1 MESTTQTAEEA
12 QPVSGDTSVATADL
26 ASLVDVQPTA
36 ADAEQ
41 VAAQRLQAE
50 VEPAPIE
57 VEPEA
62 QPGNTEPPAASVEA
76 NEEVFNPLTATLGD
90 IEELQTD
97 KFYDNIS
104 EDDINE
110 LPTVAR
116 RMLHN
121 FRISY
126 ELEKQKLG
134 QEVKQSET
142 RFAERELELQKM
154 ERDFARRQAE
164 FAALAQDP
172 DVQKILQT
180 PEGELPDILSEEGI
194 HARIQ
199 QGVANGMRTI
209 LEPMQRAS
217 DKHQKESAYLEFMST
232 RPELNE
238 PSFKKDVAELVQN
251 RQNSPAPISTQDA
264 YQIVKARRV
273 LAEQNARIESERRA
287 RAQSARRVS
296 RTAMSSAPGVEDI
309 PVDIKKR
316 GAHAIATWLQSNPE
330 AAKRIAGEVR

>member
-1 MESTTQTAEEA
+1 MSMELTTQTAEEA

-26 ASLVDVQPTA
+26 ANLVDVQP
-36 ADAEQ
+36 ADAER
-41 VAAQRLQAE
+41 VAAHQ
-50 VEPAPIE
+50 VEAAPASIG
-57 VEPEA
+57 VQPEA
-62 QPGNTEPPAASVEA
+62 QPGNTEPLAVSVEA
-76 NEEVFNPLTATLGD
+76 NEEVFNPLTAALGD

-104 EDDINE
+104 EDDIKE
-110 LPTVAR
+110 LPTTAR

-134 QEVKQSET
+134 HGAKQSET

-164 FAALAQDP
+164 FSALANDP
-172 DVQKILQT
+172 AVQEVLNT
-180 PEGELPDILSEEGI
+180 PEGELPDILSEEGMR
-194 HARIQ
+194 ARIQ
-199 QGVANGMRTI
+199 KGVADGLRTV
-209 LEPMQRAS
+209 LSPMQQAS
-217 DKHQKESAYLEFMST
+217 ARHHRESAYLEFMDSH
-232 RPELNE
+232 PELKE
-238 PSFKKDVAELVQN
+238 PSFKKDVASMVQG
-251 RQNSPAPISTQDA
+251 RKGSAAPISTQDA